1 MHCRESLIN
10 SGALKICEN
19 LGLLQRFVRGS
30 VPSRALAKLVG
41 LCAQTS
47 LVFQW
52 LLKFSTFSN
61 ARIESA
67 PERSNS
73 VEFCDIFYRYLAAMN
88 SMSSSIKKNLERQSL
103 KKALLEAIAVKA
115 FWSYDPDQV
124 SSNIDDEK
132 LIERVLVYGSD
143 NDRAKLQDIF
153 PLKEIQKVWEEK
165 LVIQEP
171 RLHDLNRKLAASFFH
186 IVGVENHI
194 QRAYA
199 KHNLYD
205 QFR

>member
-1 MHCRESLIN
+1 
-10 SGALKICEN
+10 
-19 LGLLQRFVRGS
+19 
-30 VPSRALAKLVG
+30 
-41 LCAQTS
+41 
-47 LVFQW
+47 
-52 LLKFSTFSN
+52 
-61 ARIESA
+61 
-67 PERSNS
+67 
-73 VEFCDIFYRYLAAMN
+73 
-88 SMSSSIKKNLERQSL
+88 MSPSIKKNLEKQSL

-115 FWSYDPDQV
+115 FWSYDLEQV
-124 SSNIDDEK
+124 NSNIDDEK
-132 LIERVLVYGSD
+132 LIEKVLVNGSD
-143 NDRAKLQDIF
+143 NEREKLQDIF

-194 QRAYA
+194 ERAYA